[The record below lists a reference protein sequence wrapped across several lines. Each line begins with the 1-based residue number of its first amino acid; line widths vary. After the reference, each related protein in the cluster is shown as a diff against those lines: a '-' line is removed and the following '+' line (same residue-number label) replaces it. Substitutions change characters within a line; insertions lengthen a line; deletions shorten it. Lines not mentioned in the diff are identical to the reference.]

1 MQEIVNRKA
10 RFDYTFLE
18 TFTAGISLLGSEVK
32 SIQEGGVTM
41 VDSYCIIHDGEVW
54 VKSLNI
60 SIRLGSFQH
69 DPSRD
74 KKLLLKK
81 REIRKLQTSLD
92 KGVTIVPVKMFR
104 NQRGRIKMEI
114 ALAKGKK
121 NYDKRNSIKERE
133 IEREM
138 RRNDD

>member
-10 RFDYTFLE
+10 RFNYTFLE

-41 VDSYCIIHDGEVW
+41 VDSYCIIYEGEIW
-54 VKSLNI
+54 AKSLNI
-60 SIRLGSFQH
+60 SVRLGSFQH

-81 REIRKLQTSLD
+81 KEIKKLQTSLD
-92 KGVTIVPVKMFR
+92 KGITIVPVKIFK
-104 NQRGRIKMEI
+104 NQKGRIKMEI

-121 NYDKRNSIKERE
+121 NYDKREDIKKRDLERE
-133 IEREM
+133 T